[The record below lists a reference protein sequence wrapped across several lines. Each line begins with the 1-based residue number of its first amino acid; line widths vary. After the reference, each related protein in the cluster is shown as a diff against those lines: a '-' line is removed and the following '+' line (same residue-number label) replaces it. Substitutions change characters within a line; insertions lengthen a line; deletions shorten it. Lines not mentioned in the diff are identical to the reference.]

1 MPKSP
6 KNNFMQ
12 RAIALAEQAR
22 GKCTPNPN
30 VGAVIVKNG
39 RIIGEGWTQA
49 CGLDHAEVQAIKN
62 CSESCLG
69 AEMYVTLEPCSHYG
83 KTPPCAKAIIASG
96 IKTVYIGIPDPNFLV
111 SGQGIQMLRDAGVK
125 VETGL
130 CTDEISRQLETH
142 ITYSTKFRPFV
153 TLKTAVSLDGRI
165 AAPDRSSRWISCEQS
180 RRKTH
185 ELRQS
190 SDAVLTGIGTIRKDD
205 PLLNVR
211 LENPFRQPLRVILDA
226 RYNFPLDSQI
236 ARTAKEINTLVFTGS
251 RYADPDREKQLRD
264 LGIEVCRIYASSY
277 NLHLPTVLNELYKR
291 KITSV
296 LVEAGSKVNTSFLQ
310 AGLVDKLVMFIA
322 PKLLG
327 GPHLA
332 WDHIGIDNISQALNL
347 KNAVTEQ
354 VGTDIM
360 LSGYF

>member
-1 MPKSP
+1 MPKSL
-6 KNNFMQ
+6 KNSFMQ

-22 GKCTPNPN
+22 GNCSPNPN
-30 VGAVIVKNG
+30 VGAVIVKNDQ
-39 RIIGEGWTQA
+39 IIGEGWTQA
-49 CGLDHAEVQAIKN
+49 CGCDHAEVQAIRN
-62 CSESCLG
+62 CRESCQD
-69 AEMYVTLEPCSHYG
+69 AEMFVTLEPCSHFG

-96 IKTVYIGIPDPNFLV
+96 IKAVYIGIQDPNFLV
-111 SGQGIQMLRDAGVK
+111 AGKGIQMLKAAGIK

-130 CTDEISRQLETH
+130 CNAEISRQLETH

-165 AAPDRSSRWISCEQS
+165 AAPDGTSRWISCEQS
-180 RRKTH
+180 RLKTH
-185 ELRQS
+185 ELRRAA
-190 SDAVLTGIGTIRKDD
+190 DAVLTGIGTIRKDN

-236 ARTAKEINTLVFTGS
+236 AQTAGEYPTLIFTGS
-251 RYADPDREKQLRD
+251 RYANPAREEQLED
-264 LGIEVCRIYASSY
+264 VGIEVCRIYASHN
-277 NLHLPTVLNELYKR
+277 NLHLPTILNELYKR

-296 LVEAGSKVNTSFLQ
+296 LVEAGNLVNTSFLQ

-332 WDHIGIDNISQALNL
+332 WDNIGIDNISQAL
-347 KNAVTEQ
+347 
-354 VGTDIM
+354 
-360 LSGYF
+360 